1 MNMNIAMK
9 AFFLMASLPRVRMV
23 TYGTVLQRRAAA
35 FSSLAWNHTPKKSHH
50 ARQGAFSH
58 IPLLATPLHQ
68 QCLVHGKQHGLSRR
82 LSTASTTHLFMG
94 SDGDGDDSSEMNEEI
109 KTSFNIQVLKKETTR
124 LTLRAHKKIGKVSTR
139 IRAVEEQYGK
149 LSVAI
154 DGSSSEEEGD
164 KLLQQL
170 EQAPGVEQY
179 KVELKELQTRLQKLN
194 WLEEQFGKSP
204 LKSKKELSV
213 EDIHKLIPEGE
224 QVVQYIQELDISD
237 DDSQKQKRI
246 EENAKNKRSKK
257 ERAAELKE
265 QPQQKEGGRLP
276 YRRYYTEKQ
285 VEIRVGKQATDNDVL
300 SLSPEHRSGSH
311 WWYHASGCAGS
322 HVVLCTDDASPSE
335 EDVLDAASLAA
346 LKSKCIGQSVIKVSM
361 TRARNV
367 SKPRGAKPGLVQLNG
382 DVKTITVRKGEVETR
397 CKRLEETVVVN

>member
-1 MNMNIAMK
+1 
-9 AFFLMASLPRVRMV
+9 MA
-23 TYGTVLQRRAAA
+23 TYGTVLQKRAAA
-35 FSSLAWNHTPKKSHH
+35 FSSLVWNHSPKKSSSARQHH

-82 LSTASTTHLFMG
+82 LSTASNTRLFMG
-94 SDGDGDDSSEMNEEI
+94 SDDDDSSEINEE
-109 KTSFNIQVLKKETTR
+109 TGSSFNIQALKKETTR

-179 KVELKELQTRLQKLN
+179 KVELKDLQNRLQKLN

-213 EDIHKLIPEGE
+213 EDIQKLPEGE

-285 VEIRVGKQATDNDVL
+285 VEIRV
-300 SLSPEHRSGSH
+300 SIEYWSH
-311 WWYHASGCAGS
+311 A
-322 HVVLCTDDASPSE
+322 
-335 EDVLDAASLAA
+335 
-346 LKSKCIGQSVIKVSM
+346 VS
-361 TRARNV
+361 
-367 SKPRGAKPGLVQLNG
+367 
-382 DVKTITVRKGEVETR
+382 TR
-397 CKRLEETVVVN
+397 CEHMSICSLNHLMKAYNTCRPNNAGWETSHRQ